1 MLFRRSPPRLSAPKL
16 GDGDLISIEGRPV
29 RLRVN
34 ARASR
39 ISLRLD
45 AGRREVVATAP
56 TLRALNDAAAFA
68 QTRAAWIAQHLDR
81 LPEPI
86 TLKPGALIEVAGQA
100 CRLER
105 AAMRIPPRLIP
116 ATPLEPMRLL
126 ASGADAH
133 SFQRAAI
140 RALKAQ
146 ALRLLTERSG
156 IHATALGFPTPPVAL
171 TDARGRWGSCRQAF
185 QGRPAA
191 LRYSW
196 RLIFAPFEVIDYVA
210 AHECAHL
217 AEANH
222 GQRFWAL
229 VAKLYG
235 DHAHARDWLKRHGAR
250 LHAIGRA

>member
-1 MLFRRSPPRLSAPKL
+1 MLFRRSPPRIAAPKL
-16 GDGDLISIEGRPV
+16 GHGDLISVDGRPV
-29 RLRVN
+29 RLKVN
-34 ARASR
+34 ARARR

-68 QTRAAWIAQHLDR
+68 QTRAAWIAQHLDQ
-81 LPEPI
+81 LPDAV
-86 TLKPGALIEVAGQA
+86 TLRPGDVIEVAGQP

-126 ASGADAH
+126 AHGVDAEG
-133 SFQRAAI
+133 FQRATI
-140 RALKAQ
+140 RALKAH
-146 ALRLLTERSG
+146 ALQTLTERSAV
-156 IHATALGFPTPPVAL
+156 HAGRLGHPTPPIGL

-185 QGRPAA
+185 NGRPAA
-191 LRYSW
+191 IRYSW
-196 RLIFAPFEVIDYVA
+196 RLVLAPPHVIDYVA

-217 AEANH
+217 DEANH
-222 GQRFWAL
+222 GPRFWAL
-229 VAKLYG
+229 VAELYG
-235 DHAHARDWLKRHGAR
+235 DHARARAWLKRHGAR